1 MPRTGW
7 LFLVGALAIAGI
19 PPMNGF
25 MSELLVYAGLLG
37 QTAPGSVENAALVSA
52 AALLG
57 FVGSVSA
64 LAMVRAFGVAFLGSP
79 RDSAVTDHGDP
90 PATMLLPMGLH
101 AAGVVLLG
109 LAPSVGVAFIRPVV
123 VLFHS
128 GAAGMAAV
136 DDVLSPLQW
145 ACRGLV
151 VGIVV
156 LGLVGW
162 RLGRGARRHVTW
174 GCGYTAANPRMQ
186 YTGSSF
192 SQPFVEIFESLSPQR
207 WRVKL
212 SGKIFPP
219 ASGHLEV
226 HVADAVE
233 GRIFEV
239 LGRGEQLFVRAAA
252 AIPEQPRYAFGAGLV
267 VLVVLVGLLVA
278 GGVP

>member
-1 MPRTGW
+1 
-7 LFLVGALAIAGI
+7 
-19 PPMNGF
+19 
-25 MSELLVYAGLLG
+25 
-37 QTAPGSVENAALVSA
+37 
-52 AALLG
+52 
-57 FVGSVSA
+57 
-64 LAMVRAFGVAFLGSP
+64 
-79 RDSAVTDHGDP
+79 
-90 PATMLLPMGLH
+90 
-101 AAGVVLLG
+101 
-109 LAPSVGVAFIRPVV
+109 
-123 VLFHS
+123 
-128 GAAGMAAV
+128 
-136 DDVLSPLQW
+136 
-145 ACRGLV
+145 